1 MPLYSY
7 KGSDKKGKQVSGMVA
22 AASRTQAH
30 QKLRERSIFPT
41 AIKEDLGSKSSHV
54 GGEDLAYVVMQL
66 AALLKSGIPMDEALS
81 SLAESAENAKM
92 RRALARVQVRLR
104 EGETLSSA
112 MTEDSIFPPMMV
124 RMVSAGEEA
133 GQPGD
138 ILERYA
144 TFMQN
149 EIEHKQA
156 LQSAL
161 AYPCVLVGLAVVL
174 LIALFMFLTPIIKDM
189 YDSTGSELPSITQN
203 MVSLGDYL
211 HNWGLLTLI
220 IGVVLLTLTYKSLSK
235 MTIDRIKLRLPVFG
249 NMIKA
254 GLMARWART
263 LAMLQ
268 GAGVPLLRSLQMSRE
283 VLDNE
288 VLTKELR
295 KVEIDVERG
304 DGISAAIRRVYLIPP
319 LLQQFL
325 KTGERTGSIEPMLNS
340 AANFYER
347 ELARA
352 RVSLVRWLEPCLI
365 IFMGI
370 VVGLLV
376 ISALLP
382 LSELSAKL

>member
-174 LIALFMFLTPIIKDM
+174 LIALVMFLTPIIKDM

>member
-1 MPLYSY
+1 MPLFFY
-7 KGSDKKGKQVSGMVA
+7 KGSDQKGKKVSGMVA

-30 QKLRERSIFPT
+30 QKLRERHVFPT
-41 AIKEDLGSKSSHV
+41 DIKEDLGSNTSHV
-54 GGEDLAYVVMQL
+54 GGDDLAYVVMQL

-81 SLAESAENAKM
+81 SLAESADNAKM

-104 EGETLSSA
+104 EGETLSGA
-112 MTEDSIFPPMMV
+112 MTEDAIFPPMMV

-133 GQPGD
+133 GQPGE
-138 ILERYA
+138 ILDRYA
-144 TFMQN
+144 VFMQN
-149 EIEHKQA
+149 EIEHTRA
-156 LQSAL
+156 LHSAL
-161 AYPCVLVGLAVVL
+161 AYPCVLVGLASIL
-174 LIALFMFLTPIIKDM
+174 LVALVMFLTPIIKDM
-189 YDSTGSELPSITQN
+189 YDSTGSELPTITKF
-203 MVSLGDYL
+203 MVGLGDFL
-211 HNWGLLTLI
+211 HNWGFITLI
-220 IGVVLLTLTYKSLSK
+220 AGAVVIFLIYKSTSQLAK
-235 MTIDRIKLRLPVFG
+235 DRLKLRLPIFG
-249 NMIKA
+249 NMVKA

-304 DGISAAIRRVYLIPP
+304 AGISAAISRVYLIPP

-340 AANFYER
+340 AASFYER
-347 ELARA
+347 ELARS
-352 RVSLVRWLEPCLI
+352 RTTLIRWLEPCLI
-365 IFMGI
+365 VFMGI
-370 VVGLLV
+370 IVGLLV

>member
-112 MTEDSIFPPMMV
+112 MTEDAIFPPMMV

-174 LIALFMFLTPIIKDM
+174 LIALVMFLTPIIKDM